1 VKKGNIEIK
10 LELKTNDL
18 LLVDTIY
25 RKMLESM
32 TEKELK
38 LITNAE
44 VTNTVLEIQTTPE
57 ALKQD
62 ETDQT

>member
-1 VKKGNIEIK
+1 MKKGNIEIK